1 MEKSIDASLVGKRL
15 DETLTSSGFYP
26 SRSVAKKMIVE
37 GKVTI
42 NGKVEKPHYNLREN
56 DLLVA
61 LEYSA
66 PKADLAGEDIPLD
79 IVYEDDDVLL
89 INKPVGMVV
98 HPGNGHYDGTLV
110 NALIGREMALSEGDP
125 DRPGIVHRIDKDT
138 SGLLLV
144 TKNDNAYRK
153 IQEQL
158 STHTMHREYYA
169 LVKGVI
175 LEDDG
180 KINAPIA
187 RDKNRPTRNCVD
199 VLHGKEA
206 ITFFHVEKRYKESE
220 VTLVSCRL
228 LTGRTH
234 QIRVHMAYIKHPL
247 VGDPLYGSKKQ
258 AFKVQGQLL
267 HAGVLGFIHPVTGE
281 YIEFHADLPDEF
293 RNVLNTLR
301 KNSGTAD

>member
-1 MEKSIDASLVGKRL
+1 MEKRIDASLVGKRL

-98 HPGNGHYDGTLV
+98 HPGNGHYEGTLV

-234 QIRVHMAYIKHPL
+234 QIRVHMDYIGHP
-247 VGDPLYGSKKQ
+247 VIGDPLYGTGNRRIYD
-258 AFKVQGQLL
+258 AGQLL
-267 HAGVLGFIHPVTGE
+267 HAYKLTFIHPTSGKE
-281 YIEFHADLPDEF
+281 MSFTAPLPEHF
-293 RNVLNTLR
+293 EKVLSSL
-301 KNSGTAD
+301 K

>member
-1 MEKSIDASLVGKRL
+1 MEKRIDASLVGKRL

-98 HPGNGHYDGTLV
+98 HPGNGHYEGTLV
-110 NALIGREMALSEGDP
+110 NALIGREMALSEGNP

-234 QIRVHMAYIKHPL
+234 QIRVHMDYIGHP
-247 VGDPLYGSKKQ
+247 VIGDPLYGTGNRKIYD
-258 AFKVQGQLL
+258 AGQLL
-267 HAGVLGFIHPVTGE
+267 HAYKLTFIHPSSGKEMSFT
-281 YIEFHADLPDEF
+281 APLPEHF
-293 RNVLNTLR
+293 EKVLSSL
-301 KNSGTAD
+301 K

>member
-1 MEKSIDASLVGKRL
+1 MEKRIDASLVGKRL

-98 HPGNGHYDGTLV
+98 HPGNGHYEGTLV

-234 QIRVHMAYIKHPL
+234 QIRVHMDYIGHP
-247 VGDPLYGSKKQ
+247 VIGDPLYGTGNRKIYD
-258 AFKVQGQLL
+258 AGQLL
-267 HAGVLGFIHPVTGE
+267 HAYKLTFIHPSTGKE
-281 YIEFHADLPDEF
+281 MSFTAPLPEHF
-293 RNVLNTLR
+293 EKVLSSL
-301 KNSGTAD
+301 K

>member
-1 MEKSIDASLVGKRL
+1 MEKRIDASLVGKRL

-98 HPGNGHYDGTLV
+98 HPGNGHYEGTLV

-169 LVKGVI
+169 LVKGII

-234 QIRVHMAYIKHPL
+234 QIRVHMDYIGHP
-247 VGDPLYGSKKQ
+247 VIGDPLYGTGNRRIYD
-258 AFKVQGQLL
+258 AGQLL
-267 HAGVLGFIHPVTGE
+267 HAYKLTFIHPSSGKEMSFTAPLPE
-281 YIEFHADLPDEF
+281 HFEKDLSS
-293 RNVLNTLR
+293 L
-301 KNSGTAD
+301 K

>member
-1 MEKSIDASLVGKRL
+1 MEKMIDASLVGKRL

-98 HPGNGHYDGTLV
+98 HPGNGHYEGTLV

-206 ITFFHVEKRYKESE
+206 ITFFHVEKRYKDSE

-234 QIRVHMAYIKHPL
+234 QIRVHMDYIGHP
-247 VGDPLYGSKKQ
+247 VIGDPLYGTGNRRIYD
-258 AFKVQGQLL
+258 AGQLL
-267 HAGVLGFIHPVTGE
+267 HAYKLTFIHPSSGKEMSFT
-281 YIEFHADLPDEF
+281 APLPEHF
-293 RNVLNTLR
+293 EKVLSSL
-301 KNSGTAD
+301 K

>member
-1 MEKSIDASLVGKRL
+1 MEKRIDASLVGKRL

-98 HPGNGHYDGTLV
+98 HPGNGHYEGTLV

-206 ITFFHVEKRYKESE
+206 ITFFHVEKRYKDSE

-234 QIRVHMAYIKHPL
+234 QIRVHMDYIGHP
-247 VGDPLYGSKKQ
+247 VIGDPLYGTGNRKIYD
-258 AFKVQGQLL
+258 AGQLL
-267 HAGVLGFIHPVTGE
+267 HAYKLTFIHPSSGKEMSFT
-281 YIEFHADLPDEF
+281 APLPEHF
-293 RNVLNTLR
+293 ERVLSTL
-301 KNSGTAD
+301 K

>member
-1 MEKSIDASLVGKRL
+1 MEKRIDANLVGKRL

-98 HPGNGHYDGTLV
+98 HPGNGHYEGTLV

-169 LVKGVI
+169 LVKGII

-206 ITFFHVEKRYKESE
+206 ITFFHVEKRYKDSE

-234 QIRVHMAYIKHPL
+234 QIRVHMDYIGHP
-247 VGDPLYGSKKQ
+247 VIGDPLYGTGNRRIYD
-258 AFKVQGQLL
+258 AGQLL
-267 HAGVLGFIHPVTGE
+267 HAYKLTFIHPSSGKEMSFT
-281 YIEFHADLPDEF
+281 APLPERF
-293 RNVLNTLR
+293 EKVLSTL
-301 KNSGTAD
+301 K

>member
-1 MEKSIDASLVGKRL
+1 MEKRIDASLVGKRL

-234 QIRVHMAYIKHPL
+234 QIRVHMDYIGHP
-247 VGDPLYGSKKQ
+247 VIGDPLYGTGNRRIYD
-258 AFKVQGQLL
+258 AGQLL
-267 HAGVLGFIHPVTGE
+267 HAYKLTFIHPSSGKEMSFT
-281 YIEFHADLPDEF
+281 APLPEHF
-293 RNVLNTLR
+293 EKVLSSL
-301 KNSGTAD
+301 K

>member
-1 MEKSIDASLVGKRL
+1 
-15 DETLTSSGFYP
+15 
-26 SRSVAKKMIVE
+26 MIVD

-66 PKADLAGEDIPLD
+66 PEADLAGEDIPLD

-98 HPGNGHYDGTLV
+98 HPGNGHYEGTLV

-234 QIRVHMAYIKHPL
+234 QIRVHMDYIGHP
-247 VGDPLYGSKKQ
+247 VIGDPLYGTGNRRIYD
-258 AFKVQGQLL
+258 AGQLL
-267 HAGVLGFIHPVTGE
+267 HAYKLTFIHPSSGKEMSFT
-281 YIEFHADLPDEF
+281 APLPEHF
-293 RNVLNTLR
+293 EKVLSSL
-301 KNSGTAD
+301 K

>member
-1 MEKSIDASLVGKRL
+1 
-15 DETLTSSGFYP
+15 
-26 SRSVAKKMIVE
+26 
-37 GKVTI
+37 
-42 NGKVEKPHYNLREN
+42 
-56 DLLVA
+56 
-61 LEYSA
+61 
-66 PKADLAGEDIPLD
+66 
-79 IVYEDDDVLL
+79 
-89 INKPVGMVV
+89 MVV
-98 HPGNGHYDGTLV
+98 HPGNGHYEGTLV

-206 ITFFHVEKRYKESE
+206 ITFFHVEKRYKESD

-234 QIRVHMAYIKHPL
+234 QIRVHMDYIGHP
-247 VGDPLYGSKKQ
+247 VIGDPLYGTGNRRIYD
-258 AFKVQGQLL
+258 AGQLL
-267 HAGVLGFIHPVTGE
+267 HAYKLTFIHPSSGKEMSFT
-281 YIEFHADLPDEF
+281 APLPEHF
-293 RNVLNTLR
+293 EKVLSSL
-301 KNSGTAD
+301 K

>member
-1 MEKSIDASLVGKRL
+1 MEKRIDASLVGKRL

-98 HPGNGHYDGTLV
+98 HPGNGHYEGTLV

-206 ITFFHVEKRYKESE
+206 ITFFHVEKRYKDSE
-220 VTLVSCRL
+220 VSLVSCRL

-234 QIRVHMAYIKHPL
+234 QIRVHMDYIGHP
-247 VGDPLYGSKKQ
+247 VIGDPLYGTGNRKIYD
-258 AFKVQGQLL
+258 AGQLL
-267 HAGVLGFIHPVTGE
+267 HAYKLTFIHPSSGKEMSFT
-281 YIEFHADLPDEF
+281 APLPEHF
-293 RNVLNTLR
+293 EKVLSSL
-301 KNSGTAD
+301 K

>member
-1 MEKSIDASLVGKRL
+1 
-15 DETLTSSGFYP
+15 P

-98 HPGNGHYDGTLV
+98 HPGNGHYEGTLV

-206 ITFFHVEKRYKESE
+206 ITFFHVEKRYKDSE

-234 QIRVHMAYIKHPL
+234 QIRVHMDYIGHP
-247 VGDPLYGSKKQ
+247 VIGDPLYGTGNRRIYD
-258 AFKVQGQLL
+258 AGQLL
-267 HAGVLGFIHPVTGE
+267 HAYKLTFIHPSSGKEMSFT
-281 YIEFHADLPDEF
+281 APLPEHF
-293 RNVLNTLR
+293 EKVLSSL
-301 KNSGTAD
+301 K

>member
-1 MEKSIDASLVGKRL
+1 MEKRIDASLVGKRL
-15 DETLTSSGFYP
+15 DETMTSSGFYP

-98 HPGNGHYDGTLV
+98 HPGNGHYEGTLV

-234 QIRVHMAYIKHPL
+234 QIRVHMDYIGHP
-247 VGDPLYGSKKQ
+247 VIGDPLYGTGNRRIYD
-258 AFKVQGQLL
+258 AGQLL
-267 HAGVLGFIHPVTGE
+267 HAYKLTFIHPSSGKEMSFT
-281 YIEFHADLPDEF
+281 APLPEHF
-293 RNVLNTLR
+293 EKVLSSL
-301 KNSGTAD
+301 K

>member
-1 MEKSIDASLVGKRL
+1 MEKRIDASLVGKRL

-98 HPGNGHYDGTLV
+98 HPGNGHYEGTLV

-234 QIRVHMAYIKHPL
+234 QIRVHMDYIGHP
-247 VGDPLYGSKKQ
+247 VIGDPLYGTGNRRIYD
-258 AFKVQGQLL
+258 AGQLL
-267 HAGVLGFIHPVTGE
+267 HAYKLTFIHPSSGKEMSFT
-281 YIEFHADLPDEF
+281 APLPEHF
-293 RNVLNTLR
+293 EKVLSTL
-301 KNSGTAD
+301 K

>member
-1 MEKSIDASLVGKRL
+1 MEKRIDASLVGKRL

-98 HPGNGHYDGTLV
+98 HPGNGHYEGTLV

-234 QIRVHMAYIKHPL
+234 QIRVHMDYIGHP
-247 VGDPLYGSKKQ
+247 VIGDPLYGTGNRRIYD
-258 AFKVQGQLL
+258 AGQLL
-267 HAGVLGFIHPVTGE
+267 HAYKLTFIHPSSGKEMSFT
-281 YIEFHADLPDEF
+281 APLPEHF
-293 RNVLNTLR
+293 EKVLSSL
-301 KNSGTAD
+301 K

>member
-1 MEKSIDASLVGKRL
+1 MEKRIDASLVGKRL

-98 HPGNGHYDGTLV
+98 HPGNGHYEGTLV

-169 LVKGVI
+169 LVKGII

-234 QIRVHMAYIKHPL
+234 QIRVHMDYIGHP
-247 VGDPLYGSKKQ
+247 VIGDPLYGTGNRKIYD
-258 AFKVQGQLL
+258 AGQLL
-267 HAGVLGFIHPVTGE
+267 HAYKLTFIHPSTGKE
-281 YIEFHADLPDEF
+281 MSFTAPLPEHF
-293 RNVLNTLR
+293 EKVLSSL
-301 KNSGTAD
+301 K

>member
-1 MEKSIDASLVGKRL
+1 MEKRIDASLVGKRL

-61 LEYSA
+61 LEYIA

-98 HPGNGHYDGTLV
+98 HPGNGHYEGTLV

-169 LVKGVI
+169 LVKGI
-175 LEDDG
+175 IREDDG

-234 QIRVHMAYIKHPL
+234 QIRVHMDYIGHP
-247 VGDPLYGSKKQ
+247 VIGDPLYGTGNRRIYD
-258 AFKVQGQLL
+258 AGQLL
-267 HAGVLGFIHPVTGE
+267 HAYKLTFIHPSSGKEMSFT
-281 YIEFHADLPDEF
+281 APLPEHF
-293 RNVLNTLR
+293 EKVLSSL
-301 KNSGTAD
+301 K

>member
-1 MEKSIDASLVGKRL
+1 MEKRIDASLVGKRL

-98 HPGNGHYDGTLV
+98 HPGNGHYEGTLV

-169 LVKGVI
+169 LVKGI
-175 LEDDG
+175 SLEDDG

-206 ITFFHVEKRYKESE
+206 ITFFHVEKRYKDSE

-234 QIRVHMAYIKHPL
+234 QIRVHMDYIGHP
-247 VGDPLYGSKKQ
+247 VIGDPLYGTGNRKIYD
-258 AFKVQGQLL
+258 AGQLL
-267 HAGVLGFIHPVTGE
+267 HAYKLTFIHPSSGKEMSFT
-281 YIEFHADLPDEF
+281 APLPEHF
-293 RNVLNTLR
+293 EKVLSSL
-301 KNSGTAD
+301 K

>member
-1 MEKSIDASLVGKRL
+1 MEKRIDASLVGKRL

-98 HPGNGHYDGTLV
+98 HPGNGHYEGTLV

-169 LVKGVI
+169 LVKGII

-234 QIRVHMAYIKHPL
+234 QIRVHMDYIGHP
-247 VGDPLYGSKKQ
+247 VIGDPLYGTGNRRIYD
-258 AFKVQGQLL
+258 AGQLL
-267 HAGVLGFIHPVTGE
+267 HAYKLTFIHPSSGKEMSFT
-281 YIEFHADLPDEF
+281 APLPEHF
-293 RNVLNTLR
+293 EKVLSSL
-301 KNSGTAD
+301 K

>member
-1 MEKSIDASLVGKRL
+1 MEKRIDASLVGKRL

-98 HPGNGHYDGTLV
+98 HPGNGHYEGTLV

-169 LVKGVI
+169 LVKGII

-234 QIRVHMAYIKHPL
+234 QIRVHMDYIGHP
-247 VGDPLYGSKKQ
+247 VIGDPLYGTGNRKIYD
-258 AFKVQGQLL
+258 AGQLL
-267 HAGVLGFIHPVTGE
+267 HAYKLTFIHPSSGKEMSFT
-281 YIEFHADLPDEF
+281 APLPEHF
-293 RNVLNTLR
+293 EKVLSSL
-301 KNSGTAD
+301 K

>member
-1 MEKSIDASLVGKRL
+1 MEKRIDASLVGKRL

-98 HPGNGHYDGTLV
+98 HPGNGHYEGTLV
-110 NALIGREMALSEGDP
+110 NALIGREMALSEGEP

-234 QIRVHMAYIKHPL
+234 QIRVHMDYIGHP
-247 VGDPLYGSKKQ
+247 VIGDPLYGTGNRRIYD
-258 AFKVQGQLL
+258 AGQLL
-267 HAGVLGFIHPVTGE
+267 HAYKLTFIHPSSGKEMSFT
-281 YIEFHADLPDEF
+281 APLPEHF
-293 RNVLNTLR
+293 EKVLSSL
-301 KNSGTAD
+301 K

>member
-1 MEKSIDASLVGKRL
+1 MEKRIDASLVGKRL

-98 HPGNGHYDGTLV
+98 HPGNGHYEGTLV

-206 ITFFHVEKRYKESE
+206 ITFFHVEKRYKESV

-234 QIRVHMAYIKHPL
+234 QIRVHMDYIGHP
-247 VGDPLYGSKKQ
+247 VIGDPLYGTGNRRIYD
-258 AFKVQGQLL
+258 AGQLL
-267 HAGVLGFIHPVTGE
+267 HAYKLTFIHPSSGKEMSFT
-281 YIEFHADLPDEF
+281 APLPEHF
-293 RNVLNTLR
+293 EKVLSSL
-301 KNSGTAD
+301 K

>member
-1 MEKSIDASLVGKRL
+1 MEKRIDASLVGKRL

-89 INKPVGMVV
+89 INKPVGMAV
-98 HPGNGHYDGTLV
+98 HPGNGHYEGTLV

-169 LVKGVI
+169 LVKGII

-206 ITFFHVEKRYKESE
+206 ITFFHVEKRYKDSE

-234 QIRVHMAYIKHPL
+234 QIRVHMDYIGHP
-247 VGDPLYGSKKQ
+247 VIGDPLYGTGNRKIYD
-258 AFKVQGQLL
+258 AGQLL
-267 HAGVLGFIHPVTGE
+267 HAYKLTFIHPSSGKEMSFT
-281 YIEFHADLPDEF
+281 APLPEHF
-293 RNVLNTLR
+293 EKVLSSL
-301 KNSGTAD
+301 K

>member
-1 MEKSIDASLVGKRL
+1 MEKRIDASLVGKRL

-42 NGKVEKPHYNLREN
+42 NGKVEKPHYNLRDN

-98 HPGNGHYDGTLV
+98 HPGNGHYEGTLV

-234 QIRVHMAYIKHPL
+234 QIRVHMDYIGHP
-247 VGDPLYGSKKQ
+247 VIGDPLYGTGNRKIYD
-258 AFKVQGQLL
+258 AGQLL
-267 HAGVLGFIHPVTGE
+267 HAYKLTFIHPSSGKEMSFT
-281 YIEFHADLPDEF
+281 APLPEHF
-293 RNVLNTLR
+293 EKVLSSL
-301 KNSGTAD
+301 K

>member
-1 MEKSIDASLVGKRL
+1 MEKRIDASLVGKRL

-98 HPGNGHYDGTLV
+98 HPGNGHYEGTLV

-206 ITFFHVEKRYKESE
+206 ITFFHVEKRYKDSE

-234 QIRVHMAYIKHPL
+234 QIRVHMDYIGHP
-247 VGDPLYGSKKQ
+247 VIGDPLYGTGNRRIYD
-258 AFKVQGQLL
+258 AGQLL
-267 HAGVLGFIHPVTGE
+267 HAYKLTFIHP
-281 YIEFHADLPDEF
+281 
-293 RNVLNTLR
+293 
-301 KNSGTAD
+301 NSGKEMSFTAPLPEHFEKVLSSLK

>member
-1 MEKSIDASLVGKRL
+1 MEKRIDASLVGKRL

-66 PKADLAGEDIPLD
+66 PKADLAGEEIPLD

-98 HPGNGHYDGTLV
+98 HPGNGHYEGTLV

-206 ITFFHVEKRYKESE
+206 ITFFHVEKRYKDSE

-234 QIRVHMAYIKHPL
+234 QIRVHMDYIGHP
-247 VGDPLYGSKKQ
+247 VIGDPLYGTGNRKIYD
-258 AFKVQGQLL
+258 AGQLL
-267 HAGVLGFIHPVTGE
+267 HAYKLTFIHPSTGKE
-281 YIEFHADLPDEF
+281 MSFTAPLPEHF
-293 RNVLNTLR
+293 EKVLSSL
-301 KNSGTAD
+301 K

>member
-1 MEKSIDASLVGKRL
+1 MEKRIDASLVGKRL

-98 HPGNGHYDGTLV
+98 HPGNGHYEGTLV

-206 ITFFHVEKRYKESE
+206 ITFFHVEKRYKDSE

-234 QIRVHMAYIKHPL
+234 QIRVHMDYIGHP
-247 VGDPLYGSKKQ
+247 VIGDPLYGTGNRKIYD
-258 AFKVQGQLL
+258 AGQLL
-267 HAGVLGFIHPVTGE
+267 HAYKLTFIHPSSGKEMSFT
-281 YIEFHADLPDEF
+281 APLPEHF
-293 RNVLNTLR
+293 EKVLSSL
-301 KNSGTAD
+301 K

>member
-1 MEKSIDASLVGKRL
+1 
-15 DETLTSSGFYP
+15 
-26 SRSVAKKMIVE
+26 MIVE

-66 PKADLAGEDIPLD
+66 PKADLAGEEIPLD

-98 HPGNGHYDGTLV
+98 HPGNGHYEGTLV

-206 ITFFHVEKRYKESE
+206 ITFFHVEKRYKECE

-234 QIRVHMAYIKHPL
+234 QIRVHMDYIGHP
-247 VGDPLYGSKKQ
+247 VIGDPLYGTGNRRIYD
-258 AFKVQGQLL
+258 AGQLL
-267 HAGVLGFIHPVTGE
+267 HAYKLTFIHPSSGKEMSFT
-281 YIEFHADLPDEF
+281 APLPEHF
-293 RNVLNTLR
+293 EKVLSSL
-301 KNSGTAD
+301 K

>member
-1 MEKSIDASLVGKRL
+1 MEKRIDASLVGKRL

-98 HPGNGHYDGTLV
+98 HPGNGHYEGTLV

-234 QIRVHMAYIKHPL
+234 QIRVHMDYIGHP
-247 VGDPLYGSKKQ
+247 VIGDPLYGTGNRRIYD
-258 AFKVQGQLL
+258 AGQLL
-267 HAGVLGFIHPVTGE
+267 HAYKLTFTHPS
-281 YIEFHADLPDEF
+281 
-293 RNVLNTLR
+293 
-301 KNSGTAD
+301 SGKEMSFTAPFPEHFEKGLSSLK

>member
-1 MEKSIDASLVGKRL
+1 MEKRIDASLVGKRL

-42 NGKVEKPHYNLREN
+42 NGKIEKPHYNLREN

-98 HPGNGHYDGTLV
+98 HPGNGHYEGTLV

-234 QIRVHMAYIKHPL
+234 QIRVHMDYIGHP
-247 VGDPLYGSKKQ
+247 VIGDPLYGTGNRRIYD
-258 AFKVQGQLL
+258 AGQLL
-267 HAGVLGFIHPVTGE
+267 HAYKLTFIHPSSGKEMSFT
-281 YIEFHADLPDEF
+281 APLPEHF
-293 RNVLNTLR
+293 EKVLSSL
-301 KNSGTAD
+301 K

>member
-1 MEKSIDASLVGKRL
+1 MEKRIDANLVGKRL

-98 HPGNGHYDGTLV
+98 HPGNGHYEGTLV

-206 ITFFHVEKRYKESE
+206 ITFFHVEKRYKDSE

-234 QIRVHMAYIKHPL
+234 QIRVHMDYIGHP
-247 VGDPLYGSKKQ
+247 VIGDPLYGTGNRRIYD
-258 AFKVQGQLL
+258 AGQLL
-267 HAGVLGFIHPVTGE
+267 HAYKLTFIHPSSGKEMSFT
-281 YIEFHADLPDEF
+281 APLPEHF
-293 RNVLNTLR
+293 EKVLSSL
-301 KNSGTAD
+301 K

>member
-1 MEKSIDASLVGKRL
+1 MEKRIDASLVGKRL

-98 HPGNGHYDGTLV
+98 HPGNGHYEGTLV

-169 LVKGVI
+169 LVKGII

-206 ITFFHVEKRYKESE
+206 ITFFHVEKRYKENL
-220 VTLVSCRL
+220 TLISCRL

-234 QIRVHMAYIKHPL
+234 QIRVHMDYIGHP
-247 VGDPLYGSKKQ
+247 VIGDPLYGTGNRKIYD
-258 AFKVQGQLL
+258 AGQLL
-267 HAGVLGFIHPVTGE
+267 HAYKLTFIHPSTGKE
-281 YIEFHADLPDEF
+281 MSFTAPLPEHF
-293 RNVLNTLR
+293 EKVLSSL
-301 KNSGTAD
+301 K

>member
-1 MEKSIDASLVGKRL
+1 MEKRIDASLVGKRL

-98 HPGNGHYDGTLV
+98 HPGNGHYEGTLV

-169 LVKGVI
+169 LVKGII

-206 ITFFHVEKRYKESE
+206 ITFFHVEKRYTESE

-234 QIRVHMAYIKHPL
+234 QIRVHMDYIGHP
-247 VGDPLYGSKKQ
+247 VIGDPLYGTGNRRIYD
-258 AFKVQGQLL
+258 AGQLL
-267 HAGVLGFIHPVTGE
+267 HAYKLTFIHPSSGKEMSFT
-281 YIEFHADLPDEF
+281 APLPEHF
-293 RNVLNTLR
+293 EKVLSSL
-301 KNSGTAD
+301 K

>member
-1 MEKSIDASLVGKRL
+1 MEKRIDASLVGKRL

-98 HPGNGHYDGTLV
+98 HPGNGHYEGTLV

-206 ITFFHVEKRYKESE
+206 ITFFHVEKRYKDSE

-234 QIRVHMAYIKHPL
+234 QIRVHMDYIGHP
-247 VGDPLYGSKKQ
+247 VIGDPLYGTGNRKIYD
-258 AFKVQGQLL
+258 AGQLL
-267 HAGVLGFIHPVTGE
+267 HAYKLTFIHPSTGKE
-281 YIEFHADLPDEF
+281 MSFTAPLPEHF
-293 RNVLNTLR
+293 EKVLSSL
-301 KNSGTAD
+301 K

>member
-1 MEKSIDASLVGKRL
+1 MEKRIDASLVGKRL

-98 HPGNGHYDGTLV
+98 HPGNGHYEGTLV

-206 ITFFHVEKRYKESE
+206 VTFFHVEKRYKESE

-234 QIRVHMAYIKHPL
+234 QIRVHMDYIGHP
-247 VGDPLYGSKKQ
+247 VIGDPLYGTGNRRIYD
-258 AFKVQGQLL
+258 AGQLL
-267 HAGVLGFIHPVTGE
+267 HAYKLTFIHPSSGKEMSFT
-281 YIEFHADLPDEF
+281 APLPEHF
-293 RNVLNTLR
+293 EKVLSSL
-301 KNSGTAD
+301 K

>member
-1 MEKSIDASLVGKRL
+1 MEKRIDASLVGKRL

-98 HPGNGHYDGTLV
+98 HPGNGHYEGTLV

-169 LVKGVI
+169 LVKGII

-206 ITFFHVEKRYKESE
+206 ITFFHVEKRYKDSE

-234 QIRVHMAYIKHPL
+234 QIRVHMDYIGHP
-247 VGDPLYGSKKQ
+247 VIGDPLYGTGNRKIYD
-258 AFKVQGQLL
+258 AGQLL
-267 HAGVLGFIHPVTGE
+267 HAYKLTFIHPSTGKE
-281 YIEFHADLPDEF
+281 MSFTAPLPEHF
-293 RNVLNTLR
+293 EKILSSL
-301 KNSGTAD
+301 K

>member
-1 MEKSIDASLVGKRL
+1 MEKRIDASLVGKRL

-98 HPGNGHYDGTLV
+98 HPGNGHYEGTLV
-110 NALIGREMALSEGDP
+110 NALIGREMALSEGNP

-206 ITFFHVEKRYKESE
+206 ITFFHVEKRYKDSE

-234 QIRVHMAYIKHPL
+234 QIRVHMDYIGHP
-247 VGDPLYGSKKQ
+247 VIGDPLYGTGNRRIYD
-258 AFKVQGQLL
+258 AGQLL
-267 HAGVLGFIHPVTGE
+267 HAYKLTFIHPSSGKEMSFT
-281 YIEFHADLPDEF
+281 APLPEHF
-293 RNVLNTLR
+293 EKVLSSL
-301 KNSGTAD
+301 K

>member
-1 MEKSIDASLVGKRL
+1 MEKRIDASLVGKRL

-66 PKADLAGEDIPLD
+66 PKADLVGEDIPLD

-98 HPGNGHYDGTLV
+98 HPGNGHYEGTLV

-169 LVKGVI
+169 LVKGII

-234 QIRVHMAYIKHPL
+234 QIRVHMDYIGHP
-247 VGDPLYGSKKQ
+247 VIGDPLYGTGNRKIYD
-258 AFKVQGQLL
+258 AGQLL
-267 HAGVLGFIHPVTGE
+267 HAYKLTFIHPSTGKE
-281 YIEFHADLPDEF
+281 MSFTAPLPEHF
-293 RNVLNTLR
+293 EKVLSSL
-301 KNSGTAD
+301 K